1 MSMTLREE
9 LKPLTGNKRKFQLLR
24 IVDMGVDTALTL
36 CGVKRGTYNTWCQND
51 VFVSLYRRRDEFSG
65 SHKQEAIQLLRRDN
79 QLAAVLLESKI
90 LAKMKDEIASG
101 ELSLV
106 KTNLAREVYSKLI
119 TDLDVQPQIRSLTWD
134 QRVQQ
139 LVLPDRPQIE
149 EGEDINGKFE
159 TADSPQ
165 VQHPQSDPIKESQP
179 TTTEAKEKA

>member
-1 MSMTLREE
+1 MTLREE

-24 IVDMGVDTALTL
+24 IVDMGVNTALTL
-36 CGVKRGTYNTWCQND
+36 CGVKRGTYNTWCQSET
-51 VFVSLYRRRDEFSG
+51 FVTLYRRREEFSG
-65 SHKQEAIQLLRRDN
+65 SYKQEAIQLLRRDN

-101 ELSLV
+101 ELALV

-119 TDLDVQPQIRSLTWD
+119 TDLDVQPQIKSLTWD

-149 EGEDINGKFE
+149 GEVVNGEFETTGSETSQHQESNPTSEGEQTTD
-159 TADSPQ
+159 
-165 VQHPQSDPIKESQP
+165 
-179 TTTEAKEKA
+179 TTEEKAQEG